1 MIANGKLAGSQQ
13 TGEASVGTKSYQSS
27 LSSTKISGG
36 NASNRLHPQNVW
48 KRPSATNCTASSNN
62 KRFEN
67 PYVFKSKESHNLSVV
82 QPATAFQSVND
93 APGMSKLRQ
102 PKRDNSEPATMKGR
116 DFRRPATISNA
127 RESLQAFK
135 ESTNRINA
143 SLERPGDG
151 QKPRDIRDATSV
163 KEVRE
168 IMNQVK
174 SKYRNTSSYKS
185 QTNVAAHAQ
194 SAMSYENLRL

>member
-1 MIANGKLAGSQQ
+1 M
-13 TGEASVGTKSYQSS
+13 
-27 LSSTKISGG
+27 
-36 NASNRLHPQNVW
+36 W
-48 KRPSATNCTASSNN
+48 KRPSATNCTVSSNN

-67 PYVFKSKESHNLSVV
+67 PYVYSKTKESHHLSVV
-82 QPATAFQSVND
+82 QPSSAFQSVSE

-102 PKRDNSEPATMKGR
+102 PKRDHSEPATLKGK
-116 DFRRPATISNA
+116 DFRRPTISNT

-143 SLERPGDG
+143 SLER
-151 QKPRDIRDATSV
+151 QTEVKPRDIRDATSV

-174 SKYRNTSSYKS
+174 SKYRNTSSYRPHT
-185 QTNVAAHAQ
+185 QNGPTHA
-194 SAMSYENLRL
+194 